1 MVLATGNYV
10 TKQMVKVIP
19 QKYKLPI
26 IFFETYPEGSLPCT
40 VLNKNR
46 NDRSPCY
53 HVDVIFKTWETV
65 FHQDIQTARRE
76 FKYDTQQSIFDEIQ
90 GVWIADE
97 TVSRMFDISSQS
109 KQKLRGKRKS
119 KSVKIYA
126 N

>member
-90 GVWIADE
+90 GLDSWWNSVSNVWYIFSIE
-97 TVSRMFDISSQS
+97 T
-109 KQKLRGKRKS
+109 KTKG
-119 KSVKIYA
+119 
-126 N
+126 